1 MRISDWSSDVC
12 SSDLGVRVLWT
23 PEAEQDRADI
33 WDYIVADNP
42 SAAVQIDQL
51 FSEAATRLAEFPML
65 GHAGRIPGTREL
77 IPQETYRLVYEIDNR
92 EQTVRVLA
100 LVHTAR
106 QWPSVKENR
115 KSNRP
120 DYSQK
125 CDTRLPTHD

>member
-77 IPQETYRLVYEIDNR
+77 IPQETSRLVYEIDNR
-92 EQTVRVLA
+92 AQTVWVLA
-100 LVHTAR
+100 MVHTAH
-106 QWPSVKENR
+106 QCPQDKE
-115 KSNRP
+115 SGE
-120 DYSQK
+120 
-125 CDTRLPTHD
+125 PTPGTHRNQPRTHL